1 MPLKVLY
8 LSAEVAPFAKT
19 GGLGDVGGALPKALA
34 KLGHDVRVAM
44 PAYGPIE
51 AKAREGT
58 DGIRPMPGGLEVPMG
73 VGPIPAGVLEGR
85 LPGSDVPVYFVAER
99 YLLDRP
105 QIYGYPDDPWRF

>member
-1 MPLKVLY
+1 MPLKILF

-51 AKAREGT
+51 AKARAGT
-58 DGIRPMPGGLEVPMG
+58 DGIRPRPGGLQVPMG
-73 VGPIPAGVLEGR
+73 VGSIPAGVLEGK
-85 LPGSDVPVYFVAER
+85 LPASEVPVYFIAER

-105 QIYGYPDDPWRF
+105 QIYG